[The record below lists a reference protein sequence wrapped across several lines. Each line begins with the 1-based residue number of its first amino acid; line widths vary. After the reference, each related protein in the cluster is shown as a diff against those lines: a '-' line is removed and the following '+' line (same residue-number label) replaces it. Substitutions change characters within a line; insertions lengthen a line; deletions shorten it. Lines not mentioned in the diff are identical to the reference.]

1 MFKSIVQFV
10 SVSLI
15 VLTSL
20 IGSQALASAHKGIP
34 NAEDPYQYDLAY
46 YERKQDRCLEA
57 FTRSD
62 FEVAYSICTPLASLG
77 FSDAQL
83 VTGLLYAYGEG
94 VDKDKNRAKFW
105 LKEALKNGRED
116 AARALSDFG
125 MD

>member
-1 MFKSIVQFV
+1 MFKSVVQFV
-10 SVSLI
+10 LLSL
-15 VLTSL
+15 L
-20 IGSQALASAHKGIP
+20 LASSISFQASASTHKVMP
-34 NAEDPYQYDLAY
+34 SFDDPYQYDLAY

-57 FTRSD
+57 FSRSD
-62 FEVAYSICTPLASLG
+62 FDVAFSICTPLASLG

-94 VDKDKNRAKFW
+94 VDKDKTRAKFW

-116 AARALSDFG
+116 AARALSEFG

>member
-1 MFKSIVQFV
+1 MFKSVVKFASI
-10 SVSLI
+10 SLI
-15 VLTSL
+15 IMTSFA
-20 IGSQALASAHKGIP
+20 SQALASTHKGMP
-34 NAEDPYQYDLAY
+34 AAEDPYQYDLAY

-62 FEVAYSICTPLASLG
+62 FDIAFSICTPLANLG

-94 VDKDKNRAKFW
+94 VDKDKTRAKFW

-116 AARALSDFG
+116 AARALSEFG